1 MSELNETELLQLAAR
16 ATGAGRLDNPDGSAK
31 VRNPFCGDQLT
42 LDVRLDGDR
51 VAEVGYDIRAC
62 LVCQASTSILAE
74 EHVGRSVAEIDGVRK
89 KVSAFLAGEGDAPE
103 HYAIFEKLRPH
114 KNRHVCVDMP
124 FQAVDEAVEQARGSG

>member
-16 ATGAGRLDNPDGSAK
+16 ASGAGRLENPDGSAK

-62 LVCQASTSILAE
+62 LVCQASTTILAE
-74 EHVGRSVAEIDGVRK
+74 EHVGRSIDEIEAARQA
-89 KVSAFLAGEGDAPE
+89 VSAFLAGDGEAPQ

-124 FQAVDEAVEQARGSG
+124 FQAVGEAVEKARGSG